1 MLHINKYFFNRGGA
15 LRQVRRRS
23 HPQTASDPRPPT
35 DVAAENEWA
44 GVSTLFLG
52 SNSLVSEQR
61 GAFAVS
67 TKCCGWQA
75 HSELREGEC
84 GATRGWGQLIR
95 SCLEEGVGRCSV
107 EGLALGG
114 AGRYVLAESRPEG
127 ASDQ

>member
-1 MLHINKYFFNRGGA
+1 MLHINKYFFNQGGA
-15 LRQVRRRS
+15 LRQVQRRS

-35 DVAAENEWA
+35 DMAAENERA
-44 GVSTLFLG
+44 GVSTPFLG
-52 SNSLVSEQR
+52 SNSQVSKQR
-61 GAFAVS
+61 GALAVS
-67 TKCCGWQA
+67 TKCCGRQA

-95 SCLEEGVGRCSV
+95 SSLVVGVGRCSV

-114 AGRYVLAESRPEG
+114 VGHYVLAKSRPEG